1 MIELNPIT
9 VVLLVEALIVLLLL
23 MLIFLLINRNKNSA
37 NQTAVH
43 KLINKLEKDEK
54 YKTNDLEKIFIETC
68 GIGSDISE
76 EFINEIG
83 IKERKLYTQIVKI
96 FFKKDIKLL
105 TKIDQHINNLSESYI
120 NLASNA
126 VLNNQKDGIELE
138 FAKGKINDL
147 RQENDVLQEKLTAAT
162 STMKE
167 VSEEYMRVF
176 RGTQTELE
184 LRKSSIK
191 MFKTFRETEKQI
203 KKSVKTTEIE
213 EL

>member
-37 NQTAVH
+37 NQTAVR